1 MRQTSALSCFEQD
14 LDHFVNH
21 LRSSYHF
28 GPINVVHE
36 TSKEKKLQRGQ
47 SSFMISLTSLHEGVG
62 QRQSPRHREQGND
75 GWK

>member
-1 MRQTSALSCFEQD
+1 MRQTSALSYFAQD
-14 LDHFVNH
+14 LDHFVNY

-28 GPINVVHE
+28 GPQNVVH
-36 TSKEKKLQRGQ
+36 KQARKKNLQRGQ

-62 QRQSPRHREQGND
+62 RRQSPRHREQGKD